1 MSYFKPRSK
10 ETPSSSPFPPKIY
23 NTILDI
29 STIRI
34 TAKNPLKNLIREFAF
49 GFLTDYHRFPY
60 YGIQQC
66 FETPFHR
73 IQSYSRH
80 GGRESVRNL
89 LASQA
94 DPRDIGVEDSRYIA
108 EKAAGNVAR
117 RLSRVQDSFM
127 RGNMYPVCHVA
138 LVSKSWWW
146 ARRVTLSLLSFP
158 PEKSVPVD
166 TLCTRYSK
174 KYNAWMD
181 LSWKK
186 NEIKYGIM
194 VRVMRI
200 FLHIHISFG
209 HEFIW
214 TIDFGKIK
222 LIKKW
227 SLKII
232 LLLWYTLVRG
242 SRQVLKFLIWID
254 ITMA

>member
-60 YGIQQC
+60 YGIQQR

-232 LLLWYTLVRG
+232 SLLWYTLVRG